1 MDILQAVILG
11 VVQGI
16 AEFLPISSS
25 GHLALMRQLSYSVFD
40 SSQFTPTLTF
50 DIFLHVATLFSVVY
64 IYFDDVKML
73 FNALVSTIGDIFTG
87 KFKLNPEDENKKL
100 LYMLAVTTLFL
111 IPVAFIADY
120 VEIAGENLLFLG
132 IMFFLTAILTFA
144 TDKVKQGDIKAKNIT
159 GKNACFVGIT
169 QMIAVLPGLSRSGTS
184 IFGGVLSGMKR
195 EFAVKYSFL
204 ASIPAIVAAAVF
216 KIKDIISGVAVDVH
230 WLPYIAGG
238 VAAFIVGVLSI
249 GLVKNLAKKF
259 KFKNFSYY
267 CLAISILTVIIYF
280 RG

>member
-1 MDILQAVILG
+1 MDVLQAVILG
-11 VVQGI
+11 IVQGV

-25 GHLALMRQLSYSVFD
+25 GHLILIQNLSHSVF
-40 SSQFTPTLTF
+40 SNAQFKPDLTF

-64 IYFDDVKML
+64 IYFDDIKML
-73 FNALVSTIGDIFTG
+73 LNALFATIGDIFTG

-100 LYMLAVTTLFL
+100 LYMLVVTTLFL
-111 IPVAFIADY
+111 IPVAFFTDY
-120 VEIAGENLLFLG
+120 VERAGENLLILG
-132 IMFFLTAILTFA
+132 IMFFLTAILTFIA
-144 TDKVKQGDIKAKNIT
+144 DKIKQGDVRAKRIT
-159 GKNACFVGIT
+159 GKNACFVGLF
-169 QMIAVLPGLSRSGTS
+169 QMLAVMPGLSRSGTS
-184 IFGGVLSGMKR
+184 IFGGVLSGMRR

-204 ASIPAIVAAAVF
+204 ASIPAILAACVFTLKDVLSGEAVEIHLF
-216 KIKDIISGVAVDVH
+216 
-230 WLPYIAGG
+230 PYIAGG